1 MKNTFNMIIYDEND
15 DFNIYIYIQ
24 GKNKLKNV
32 LGGFMHTSL
41 LIIC

>member
-15 DFNIYIYIQ
+15 DFNIYIQ